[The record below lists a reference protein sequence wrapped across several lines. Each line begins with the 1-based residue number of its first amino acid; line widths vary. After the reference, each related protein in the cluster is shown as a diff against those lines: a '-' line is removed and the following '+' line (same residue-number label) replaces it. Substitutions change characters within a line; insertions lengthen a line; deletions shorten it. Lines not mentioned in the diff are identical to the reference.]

1 MQLAT
6 AKRTNVSGRLMEDH
20 PAKRRRIEEPAE
32 AAQATVAQTRE
43 AGQPSSRYNGVCWAK
58 RERRWLASIR
68 HEGQLQHLGYF
79 DEEQD
84 AARAFDEAALR
95 LRGDQAHGRR
105 GRQGPAWRLNF
116 ATEAQIAVAAEA
128 EAAVEAR
135 ASEREALVA
144 QREAAGE
151 PTSRY
156 VGVSW
161 HKVPRKWVASIRHCA
176 ASGSV

>member
-1 MQLAT
+1 MSSRVLVQLAT

-20 PAKRRRIEEPAE
+20 PAKRRRKEEPAE

-43 AGQPSSRYNGVCWAK
+43 VGQPTSRCVGVYWAK
-58 RERRWLASIR
+58 RARRWRASIW
-68 HEGQLQHLGYF
+68 HEGRNQHLGYF
-79 DEEQD
+79 DEGQD

-95 LRGDQAHGRR
+95 LRGDQADGGAYR
-105 GRQGPAWRLNF
+105 GGTQTWWLNF
-116 ATEAQIAVAAEA
+116 ATEAQIAAAAETKT
-128 EAAVEAR
+128 AVEAR
-135 ASEREALVA
+135 ASEGEALVA

-161 HKVPRKWVASIRHCA
+161 HKVA
-176 ASGSV
+176 G